1 MWREERK
8 LSGIF
13 NWCLALPLEAEA
25 DSPAMVGRGG
35 DAWELAGVRWEPR
48 GFSRVAAAF
57 SSYDL
62 PSTDTYLPSKVKQ
75 HRALR
80 GVGDGGGTAALPHHL
95 GQ

>member
-35 DAWELAGVRWEPR
+35 DAWELAGVTQVGLPQA
-48 GFSRVAAAF
+48 RVKKKKK
-57 SSYDL
+57 
-62 PSTDTYLPSKVKQ
+62 KVFI
-75 HRALR
+75 
-80 GVGDGGGTAALPHHL
+80 
-95 GQ
+95 